1 MEQKISKNTVF
12 YDRDIKCST
21 PKNTKMIGDDI
32 CQNSILTIEASQEV
46 YSEPSSQM
54 QSPQKKIKV
63 RIQKILYYFYI
74 IFHII
79 RFVSFARN
87 MAKQKRL
94 YIQVKILEKHLFYIN
109 IIEMQKK
116 LEII

>member
-94 YIQVKILEKHLFYIN
+94 YIQVKILEKHLFYIK